1 MKKRATGSAAK
12 IPQSARRPLLLRY
25 DINVS
30 DRLITYNS

>member
-12 IPQSARRPLLLRY
+12 IRSLPAARY
-25 DINVS
+25 CFVTIINVS